1 MRTLLT
7 SSLLPLVVAALGCA
21 ASSAP
26 APGAASAT
34 ADRRPPT
41 SAAVR
46 PGLDVFLDSLP
57 QWAAGKRLALIT
69 NNASVDA
76 EGRSN
81 IDRLRARSD
90 VKLVTLFAFEHGL
103 RGDAPAGARIASGV
117 DERSGLPVYSLYGE
131 VQKPTPAMLEG
142 VDVLLY
148 DVQDVGARPYTRV
161 STMAL
166 SMQAASERGIPFVV
180 LDRPNPLGGEQVEG
194 PVLEPAFSS
203 FVGMYPIPLRH
214 GMTLGELARLY
225 NERFGIGADLRV
237 IPMRG
242 WRRSMRFAATGLP
255 WVGPSPNIRTLE
267 AALLYPGTVL
277 IEGTSLSEGRGTERP
292 FEQVGAPWLRA
303 DDVVRELD
311 RLFLPG
317 VRFEAI
323 RLTIAADARK
333 YGGQTVP
340 GVRLVVTDPDSFR
353 PVRTAL
359 HLIHFARRLHPAD
372 FAWVGANRREPNLL
386 TIDRLAG
393 TDRARKAIEAS
404 VLDELFR
411 RNDEDV
417 ASFRALR
424 EPYLLYR

>member
-1 MRTLLT
+1 MPVGRRLI
-7 SSLLPLVVAALGCA
+7 SLVLASAAC
-21 ASSAP
+21 
-26 APGAASAT
+26 APGATARPATSASPA
-34 ADRRPPT
+34 

-46 PGLDVFLDSLP
+46 VGLDVFLDSVP
-57 QWAAGKRLALIT
+57 AWAEGKRLGLIT
-69 NNASVDA
+69 NNAGVDA
-76 EGRSN
+76 SGRSN
-81 IDRLRARSD
+81 IERLTARSD
-90 VKLVTLFAFEHGL
+90 VKLVTLFAFEHGI
-103 RGDAPAGARIASGV
+103 RGDAPAGAHIANEV
-117 DERSGLPVYSLYGE
+117 DARSGLPVYSLYGE
-131 VQKPTPAMLEG
+131 VQKPTPAMLDG

-166 SMQAASERGIPFVV
+166 SMKAAAERGIPFVV
-180 LDRPNPLGGEQVEG
+180 LDRPNPLGGIEMEG
-194 PVLEPAFSS
+194 PVLEPAFAS

-242 WRRSMRFAATGLP
+242 WRRETPFAATGLP

-277 IEGTSLSEGRGTERP
+277 IEGTNLSEGRGTDRP

-303 DDVVRELD
+303 DDVVRELNAL
-311 RLFLPG
+311 RLPG
-317 VRFEAI
+317 VRAE
-323 RLTIAADARK
+323 RVQLTIAPDARK

-340 GVRLVVTDPDSFR
+340 GVRLVVTDAESFR

-359 HLIHFARRLHPAD
+359 HLIDVTRRLHPAD
-372 FAWVGANRREPNLL
+372 FAWVGANRREPTLL

-393 TDRARKAIEAS
+393 TDRARRAIEGGT
-404 VLDELFR
+404 LEELLR
-411 RNDEDV
+411 RNESDV
-417 ASFRALR
+417 EAFGALR
-424 EPYLLYR
+424 APYLLYR